1 MFAIQHTVSGTVENF
16 NEYSNFITQLQTE
29 LNGSVLVTGMTATGL
44 YTASSFAFT
53 ANSITVTL
61 YN

>member
-1 MFAIQHTVSGTVENF
+1 VSGTVENF

-29 LNGSVLVTGMTATGL
+29 LTGSVLVSGVTAVGQ
-44 YTASSFAFT
+44 YTVASFAFA

>member
-1 MFAIQHTVSGTVENF
+1 VSGTIENF
-16 NEYSNFITQLQTE
+16 NEYSNFITQLQSE
-29 LNGSVLVTGMTATGL
+29 LNGSVLVTGVTAIGQ
-44 YTASSFAFT
+44 YTVESFAFA